1 MALSALKYDGSFA
14 GAEFIAKEYGAQV
27 MTAPGKG
34 YGTVYTCDT
43 GDYAISTGYYY
54 VLDEYY
60 YFQTTTGM
68 WVIYNKN
75 NPMWSYRQGVEKV
88 RTYTQTQA
96 QVVVDKI
103 IKCNKHIV
111 SNNLLCARFA
121 SRFTA
126 EQQKQI
132 RELQNRVK
140 ERNEALISDGV
151 CTNMQ
156 MSYPKGY
163 VELAPYMD
171 SFMAGE
177 AIGISEWAVI
187 VIVAVVIASLST
199 AAYYMYK
206 SYAEQAE
213 QDVKFS
219 DDLTRILQQ
228 KLTPEEYAMLLD
240 ETKGIVTKV
249 RIKQSISTGSKT
261 ALFVGIVA
269 IVGGLVAMKQLKV
282 I

>member
-1 MALSALKYDGSFA
+1 MALSTLKYDGSFR
-14 GAEFIAKEYGAQV
+14 GTEFIAKEYGAQV
-27 MTAPGKG
+27 TTAPGKG

-60 YFQTTTGM
+60 YFQTTTGL

-75 NPMWSYRQGVEKV
+75 NPMWNYRQGAEKV
-88 RTYTQTQA
+88 NTYTQTQA
-96 QVVVDKI
+96 QAVVDKI

-121 SRFTA
+121 NKFTK
-126 EQQKQI
+126 EQQQQI

-140 ERNEALISDGV
+140 EREQALMSDGV
-151 CTNMQ
+151 CTNIQ
-156 MSYPKGY
+156 TSYPKGY

-177 AIGISEWAVI
+177 AIGISEWAV
-187 VIVAVVIASLST
+187 VLIVAVVIASLST

-240 ETKGIVTKV
+240 ETKGIVTKA